1 MIPWLC
7 EKHQRGELYHN
18 YRVVWLKG
26 GLPMESARESR
37 DIDRGSNCNDHK
49 ASRSADTVELK
60 NLTNRRITYISCFR
74 GEAE

>member
-1 MIPWLC
+1 
-7 EKHQRGELYHN
+7 
-18 YRVVWLKG
+18 
-26 GLPMESARESR
+26 MESARESR